1 MAKPSSLDKIAAHS
15 RQKIYPAGQQSSKL
29 ECVPPLKVGKV
40 FLFFFLFKEPNM
52 ESEERVT

>member
-15 RQKIYPAGQQSSKL
+15 RQKIFSLEPAWL
-29 ECVPPLKVGKV
+29 MECVPPLKVGKV
-40 FLFFFLFKEPNM
+40 FLFFFLFKESNM